1 MAITNNSIYGMKLF
15 KLFSVLIITLT
26 LISCSNDEKGNEGYT
41 DVYHLPVI
49 PYNYSNPNF
58 PPTFTPYVFGFDNT
72 PSDNA
77 LTDDIVTLGRVLF
90 YDKKM
95 SINNTISCASC
106 HKQELGFSDD
116 VPKSIGFE
124 GTHTFR
130 NTMGFANAGFYSAEN
145 FFWDH
150 GAATLEDQVL
160 IPIQDEV
167 EMGMTLNELIEK
179 IGALEY
185 YYPLFENA
193 FGDTQVTNDRISKAL
208 SQFIRSIYS
217 YNSKYDEG
225 IEITNDIF
233 VYFPNFTAEENL
245 GKDIFNGKLT
255 PEAIGTCITCHLP
268 NNVPLHFDQPVP
280 DNANQVIFSGAEE
293 DNVGLDI
300 DLNVEDN
307 GVGAI
312 LGVISLYGHFK
323 TPSLRNIELTG
334 PYMHDGRLA
343 TLEEVVEHYSTGVLA
358 HPYLSAHMKNS
369 EGEPRHLD
377 LTPEE
382 SAALVAFL
390 KTLTDY
396 DLISDEKFSDP
407 FIN

>member
-1 MAITNNSIYGMKLF
+1 MKLL
-15 KLFSVLIITLT
+15 KLLSALIIIVS
-26 LISCSNDEKGNEGYT
+26 LISCSSDENGKEGYS
-41 DVYHLPVI
+41 DIYNLPST

-72 PSDNA
+72 PSDNV

-95 SINNTISCASC
+95 SINNTVSCASC
-106 HKQELGFSDD
+106 HKQEFGFSDNA
-116 VPKSIGFE
+116 PKSEGFE
-124 GTHTFR
+124 GEHTFR
-130 NTMGFANAGFYSAEN
+130 NSMGFANAGFYPAIN

-150 GAATLEDQVL
+150 RAATLEEQVL

-167 EMGMTLNELIEK
+167 EMGMTLEILIPK
-179 IGALEY
+179 IEVLEY
-185 YYPLFENA
+185 YNPLFENA
-193 FGDTQVTNDRISKAL
+193 FGDTQITSDRISKAL
-208 SQFIRSIYS
+208 SQFVRSIYS
-217 YNSKYDEG
+217 YNTKYDEG

-233 VYFPNFTAEENL
+233 VDFPNFTAEENL

-255 PEAIGTCITCHLP
+255 PEAIGTCVTCHLP

-300 DLNVEDN
+300 DINVEDN
-307 GVGAI
+307 GVGAV
-312 LGVISLYGHFK
+312 LGIPSLYGHFK

-334 PYMHDGRLA
+334 PYMHDGRLE
-343 TLEEVVEHYSTGVLA
+343 TLEEVVEHYSTKVLA
-358 HPYLSAHMKNS
+358 HPYLSAHMKNG
-369 EGEPRHLD
+369 EGEPRKLD
-377 LTPEE
+377 LSPEE

-407 FIN
+407 FVD